1 MATPPPQSPTGPPPQ
16 WYTPSPAPRQSPANI
31 IGFALI
37 AIGFIVFIVGSPIA
51 AVAGGFAEPIIIAML
66 GFGII
71 IAGGILVGVEG
82 MTHRKPLPPPPPIQR
97 PPTAPGGEGRPLELA
112 CPNCGAAPRS
122 IDRFGVA
129 TCEYCGTRFLVR

>member
-1 MATPPPQSPTGPPPQ
+1 MSSPPWPARPPVATPPPQSPTGPPPQ

-66 GFGII
+66 RFGII

-82 MTHRKPLPPPPPIQR
+82 MMHRER
-97 PPTAPGGEGRPLELA
+97 A
-112 CPNCGAAPRS
+112 
-122 IDRFGVA
+122 
-129 TCEYCGTRFLVR
+129 